1 MKKHGPGHSSGAIA
15 VCAPGYGVTTASGSR
30 SRRLSPRN
38 PRCRRDGSHNA
49 SIRLGGCRLPGH
61 RQPIAKARHD
71 PYGNNAKAE
80 QSGWNE
86 PGTRLLAFV
95 LDDLGEPPDPDA
107 EQDRGSANAEPAE
120 YIAQHRGRGTQPAD
134 EEEVCG
140 QRLDGTLQGLDAIAD
155 VADLPALPAEE
166 VGDDTPFVAQFIQL
180 PLLLV
185 AALQQVFE
193 LLLLQLIVL
202 VYPGQLTLVLPRA
215 LEDVVDIRPQ
225 RIGGDFGSVC
235 HPSVYA
241 ACTGLG
247 SRSATK
253 TNLGSGAQEGPG
265 GGGARPS
272 PISPLARAM
281 LRPQH
286 AGYLCL
292 RIRPLPAISVGA
304 AAIAQLVEHIIRN
317 DGVGGSNPSCGT
329 SVRSVHSG
337 HIGDGLFRTHG

>member
-1 MKKHGPGHSSGAIA
+1 MKKRGPGRTPGAIA
-15 VCAPGYGVTTASGSR
+15 ICARRCGVTTAIGRR
-30 SRRLSPRN
+30 SRRLSPRS
-38 PRCRRDGSHNA
+38 PRGRRDGGHNV

-71 PYGNNAKAE
+71 PYGSNAKAD

-140 QRLDGTLQGLDAIAD
+140 QRLDGTLQGLDAVVDA
-155 VADLPALPAEE
+155 ADLPALPAEE

-225 RIGGDFGSVC
+225 RIGGDFGSVR

-253 TNLGSGAQEGPG
+253 TNLGSGAQEGP
-265 GGGARPS
+265 RS
-272 PISPLARAM
+272 EEHTSELQS
-281 LRPQH
+281 LRH
-286 AGYLCL
+286 
-292 RIRPLPAISVGA
+292 
-304 AAIAQLVEHIIRN
+304 LVCRLLLE
-317 DGVGGSNPSCGT
+317 
-329 SVRSVHSG
+329 
-337 HIGDGLFRTHG
+337 